1 MIYQTCEYNVH
12 GGEVA
17 TDLTQDWNSFFVGF
31 VNGMISTVNFFPGSS
46 VTFAMML

>member
-17 TDLTQDWNSFFVGF
+17 TDLTGIFAIQSFHINYVLTSMNDEC
-31 VNGMISTVNFFPGSS
+31 VKDTFFSS
-46 VTFAMML
+46 P